1 MPFDI
6 RSEAFTG
13 PAGSLAITPDD
24 EVSLKLAM
32 LIKGECSS
40 DGPAAVARE
49 FGFSRQRYFQL
60 RALFYEKGAAGLLS
74 QRRGPKTNYRRTR
87 EATAQI
93 VRHRFLDPDA
103 SSEVIAQKLKQC
115 GFAISARSVDRVFA
129 QFGLQ
134 KKTLS
139 VPSRSASGSTG
150 DLSHAQ
156 EKPRRAGRSR
166 QSRAR
171 RPPASGR

>member
-1 MPFDI
+1 MPFDV
-6 RSEAFTG
+6 SSDAFTG

-32 LIKGECSS
+32 LIKGECGS

-60 RALFYEKGAAGLLS
+60 RALFFEKGAAGLLS

-139 VPSRSASGSTG
+139 VPPRSDGGSAG
-150 DLSHAQ
+150 DLSHPQ
-156 EKPRRAGRSR
+156 EKPRRAGGPR
-166 QSRAR
+166 QPRTR
-171 RPPASGR
+171 RPPTPGR

>member
-1 MPFDI
+1 MPFSI
-6 RSEAFTG
+6 SPEAFSGPTG
-13 PAGSLAITPDD
+13 MLAITPDD

-32 LIKGECSS
+32 LIKGECGS

-60 RALFYEKGAAGLLS
+60 RALFLEKGAAGLLS
-74 QRRGPKTNYRRTR
+74 RRRGPKTNYRRTR
-87 EATAQI
+87 EATIQI

-103 SSEVIAQKLKQC
+103 SSEIVAQKLKQS

-139 VPSRSASGSTG
+139 VPPQSAPAFSGN
-150 DLSHAQ
+150 LPHPE
-156 EKPRRAGRSR
+156 EKPRRAGRLR

-171 RPPASGR
+171 RPPTPG